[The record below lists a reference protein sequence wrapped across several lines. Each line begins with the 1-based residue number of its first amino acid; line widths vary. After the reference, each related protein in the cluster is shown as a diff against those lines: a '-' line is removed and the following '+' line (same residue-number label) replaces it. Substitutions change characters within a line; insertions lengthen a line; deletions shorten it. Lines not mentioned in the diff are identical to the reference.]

1 MIREGGELSCR
12 VIGTPYPKIK
22 WFKDWHPLSE
32 SSRIHIK
39 WQEPETCTLTLSD
52 SILKDGGL
60 YTCTATNVAG
70 TSTSSAMLSVEGEK
84 QSVSSRM
91 TREFVRGLFQK

>member
-1 MIREGGELSCR
+1 MIRKGGELKCR

-22 WFKDWHPLSE
+22 WFKDWQPLAE

-39 WQEPETCTLTLSD
+39 WEEPDCCTLALND

-60 YTCTATNVAG
+60 YSCAATNVAG
-70 TSTSSAMLSVEGEK
+70 TSTTSAMLNVEGK
-84 QSVSSRM
+84 IFLLIYYCYLYSVY
-91 TREFVRGLFQK
+91 L